1 MYGIIYFCRFAT
13 GGLVTFRVQRQC
25 EHLIAQDVSALL
37 QNPMAKLSAARLLL
51 PAPNQWPLRLRLAS
65 A

>member
-13 GGLVTFRVQRQC
+13 GGLVTFRIQ
-25 EHLIAQDVSALL
+25 LL
-37 QNPMAKLSAARLLL
+37 QNPVAKLSAARLLL
-51 PAPNQWPLRLRLAS
+51 PAPNQWPLRLPLAS